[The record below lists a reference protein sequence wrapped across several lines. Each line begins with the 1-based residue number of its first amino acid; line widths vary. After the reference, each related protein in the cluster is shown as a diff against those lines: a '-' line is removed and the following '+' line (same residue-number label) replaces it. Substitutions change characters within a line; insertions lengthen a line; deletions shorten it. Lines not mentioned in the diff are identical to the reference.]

1 MMKGF
6 FDAPSDLRM
15 LGVKKEYG
23 RAIRLGRAGNNHS
36 SQSISVPS
44 IRMVRV

>member
-15 LGVKKEYG
+15 LAKKRNNTEG
-23 RAIRLGRAGNNHS
+23 PCTMAAPNHS
-36 SQSISVPS
+36 SQSIGVTRE
-44 IRMVRV
+44 RMVRV